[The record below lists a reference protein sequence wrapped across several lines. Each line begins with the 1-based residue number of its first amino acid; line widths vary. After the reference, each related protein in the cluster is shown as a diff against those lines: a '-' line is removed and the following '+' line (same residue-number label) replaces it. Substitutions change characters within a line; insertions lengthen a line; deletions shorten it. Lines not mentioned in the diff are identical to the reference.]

1 MTAPAPAPA
10 GGALPPS
17 CLPGDID
24 APAPGNYL
32 GAMALLPI
40 ITAPDPRL
48 KIKARPVA
56 AVNAEVRRLMDDML
70 ETMYRAI
77 GIGLAAPQ
85 VGSDKRVIVV
95 DVAREGEKPQPLRL
109 ANPEILWRSE
119 QLVLA
124 NEGCLSLPEHYAD
137 VERPA
142 EIRLRYLD
150 HENEMREITANGL
163 LATCL
168 QHEIDHLDGTLFVDH
183 ISALKRGMIL
193 RKLQKAKRSR
203 ALAPA

>member
-1 MTAPAPAPA
+1 
-10 GGALPPS
+10 
-17 CLPGDID
+17 
-24 APAPGNYL
+24 
-32 GAMALLPI
+32 MALLPI

-56 AVNAEVRRLMDDML
+56 AVDAKVRRLMDDML

-85 VGSDKRVIVV
+85 VGVAQRVLVV
-95 DVAREGEKPQPLRL
+95 DVARDGEPPRPLRV
-109 ANPEILWRSE
+109 ANPEILWRSDTMMT
-119 QLVLA
+119 A

-137 VERPA
+137 VVRPA

-150 HENEMREITANGL
+150 HDNEVREIDAQGL

-168 QHEIDHLDGTLFVDH
+168 QHEIDHLDGLLFVDH
-183 ISALKRGMIL
+183 ISSLKRGMIL
-193 RKLQKAKRSR
+193 RKLAKSKRSR
-203 ALAPA
+203 ALEPA

>member
-1 MTAPAPAPA
+1 
-10 GGALPPS
+10 
-17 CLPGDID
+17 
-24 APAPGNYL
+24 
-32 GAMALLPI
+32 MALLPI

-48 KIKARPVA
+48 KIKAKPVS
-56 AVNAEVRRLMDDML
+56 AVDAKVRRLMDDL
-70 ETMYRAI
+70 LATMYHAI

-85 VGSDKRVIVV
+85 VGEAVRVLVV
-95 DVAREGEKPQPLRL
+95 DVAREGEPPHPMRI

-119 QLVLA
+119 ARTTA

-150 HENEMREITANGL
+150 HENDIREIEAKGL

-168 QHEIDHLDGTLFVDH
+168 QHEIDHLDGILFVDH
-183 ISALKRGMIL
+183 ISVLKRGMIL
-193 RKLQKAKRSR
+193 RKLAKTKRSR
-203 ALAPA
+203 ALTAAQ